1 MAQVKETIELLTKVL
16 NRNGTSK
23 IKAEIFRLAK
33 FNDEDATESFWKLL
47 FELLYFC
54 KYGVIDEVTI
64 KAYSELSRE
73 ELAVY
78 VKREMQAL
86 GFTSYAFSSLPNDMS
101 QGSRELLL
109 AFAWLLCKGSLI
121 DKFMDKCASPVEED
135 LSVYQL
141 NNLDDSNFN
150 NHLTANKPL
159 NPAQKVQHLQYLN
172 GKLRSSL
179 RRLYAL
185 QQQKNKLQHKILKL
199 LEKDNDRL
207 QCMLTWKKQ
216 EDVFWKWMM
225 TFYNIPP
232 DSIRLM
238 NSARKQLEEAI
249 MKYESVIV
257 QLEEIWESQRDGIS
271 TQELDYLLASINME
285 ISLQQANLALDDTET
300 MLNHRDPH
308 LSYIKANKQGKKL
321 TNLTEPSRYSFE
333 SKEQNDYGVDV
344 RTEISQLEIQLQRL
358 ENELFKKQSN
368 YKTELDN
375 MASNIPDVICI
386 QPMSC

>member
-1 MAQVKETIELLTKVL
+1 MFL
-16 NRNGTSK
+16 
-23 IKAEIFRLAK
+23 
-33 FNDEDATESFWKLL
+33 
-47 FELLYFC
+47 
-54 KYGVIDEVTI
+54 
-64 KAYSELSRE
+64 E

-185 QQQKNKLQHKILKL
+185 QQQKNKLQHKIHECTQGVSSVAERSHLSVMEVHLLRHPELLKKILKL

-216 EDVFWKWMM
+216 EDVFWKWMESVLDVKLKEKAEAEMEDKNQPQM

-271 TQELDYLLASINME
+271 TQELDNLLASINME